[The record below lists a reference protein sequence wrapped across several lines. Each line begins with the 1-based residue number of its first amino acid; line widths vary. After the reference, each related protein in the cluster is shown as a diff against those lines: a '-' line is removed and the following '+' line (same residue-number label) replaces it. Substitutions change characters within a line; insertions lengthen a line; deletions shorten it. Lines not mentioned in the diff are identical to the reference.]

1 MSEKEKKKEKH
12 CTQLPMSATVAHMDD
27 RCRKRIDLVTMSM
40 NATAGTILVD
50 QEINRILFEREQ
62 ECYEQQSVNTTSPPG
77 KIKCKK

>member
-27 RCRKRIDLVTMSM
+27 RCRKMSM